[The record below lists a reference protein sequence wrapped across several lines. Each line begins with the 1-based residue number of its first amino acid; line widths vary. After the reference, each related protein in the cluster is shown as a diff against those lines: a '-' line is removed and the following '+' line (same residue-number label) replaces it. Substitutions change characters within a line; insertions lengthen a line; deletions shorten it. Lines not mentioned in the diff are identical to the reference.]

1 MSRIPQPSPDSVDAS
16 KQVHNPFVPE
26 DVRANDLIS
35 VRYKGSNDW
44 KNADVYKISP
54 LGVEL
59 IKDSSSES
67 LSVGDR
73 LDLEIR
79 IDQQLT
85 KHTGVVVDNSYSDHS
100 RALIGIR
107 LVSEL
112 NKMANGEERRKGQRF
127 YTAPAFLP
135 TASAVNPLKFNDI
148 LLFRVQELSSEGMF
162 LTTSLRNKLL
172 FKDIEMDLLLN
183 FPVFG
188 TISVSVK
195 IMNTRIVRDGDKDCL
210 GLGIRLVGRTEEYKR
225 MAGSYL
231 LQFSNIDSLAEL
243 KEAGLGLAGIGS
255 SVEFRYAKTEE
266 DYRKVLELRKLTYAA
281 EGKADPDAPIESM
294 ATALDSKARL
304 VMGYFHGKLVAS
316 AAVIFHEIN
325 SSTEHEDYIQWTG
338 ELPPKGNLVEINRV
352 CTHPDFRRADLFL
365 KLYKFMLVL
374 VVQSKKQNVVICASE
389 ELVPLYQKLG
399 FDLTSLK
406 YAHAKLNN
414 KTHWILQC
422 DVYKKVSGYGVDP
435 ITWNYVLD
443 GILPFLVKHA
453 KDKGIPLDYTRL
465 YVYRLF
471 KPLMKLLIR
480 AKPRVA
486 SRSLNFPKGHK
497 ALRENPK
504 APKLSA

>member
-1 MSRIPQPSPDSVDAS
+1 MSRVPTPSADSVNAS
-16 KQVHNPFVPE
+16 KQIHSPFIPE
-26 DVRANDLIS
+26 DVRVNDLIS
-35 VRYKGSNDW
+35 VRFKGGEEWSS
-44 KNADVYKISP
+44 AEVYKISP
-54 LGVEL
+54 LGVE
-59 IKDSSSES
+59 IVKNPISGS
-67 LSVGDR
+67 LKVGDR

-85 KHTGVVVDNSYSDHS
+85 KHAGIVVDNNYSDHS
-100 RALIGIR
+100 RHLIGIR
-107 LVSEL
+107 LVSEFG
-112 NKMANGEERRKGQRF
+112 KANPGEERRRGQRF
-127 YTAPAFLP
+127 FTAPAFLP

-195 IMNTRIVRDGDKDCL
+195 IMNSRIVRDGDKDCL
-210 GLGIRLVGRTEEYKR
+210 GLGIKLIGRTEEYKR
-225 MAGSYL
+225 IAGSYL
-231 LQFSNIDSLAEL
+231 LQFSNIDSLSEL
-243 KEAGLGLAGIGS
+243 KDAGLGLSGVGS

-266 DYRKVLELRKLTYAA
+266 DYKEVLELRKMTYAA

-325 SSTEHEDYIQWTG
+325 SSTEHEDYVEWTS
-338 ELPPKGNLVEINRV
+338 ELPPKGSLVEINRV

-406 YAHAKLNN
+406 YSHSKLNN
-414 KTHWILQC
+414 KIHWILQC

-443 GILPFLVKHA
+443 GVLPFLIRHA

-471 KPLMKLLIR
+471 KPLMRILVR
-480 AKPRVA
+480 SKPRFRARKGPLKKA
-486 SRSLNFPKGHK
+486 SDKIDISNG
-497 ALRENPK
+497 
-504 APKLSA
+504 PKLSA